1 MKRFVGLS
9 ILLAICIAAF
19 GANNNHIADSVVWKE
34 TPRFVSA
41 HLYRDDL
48 DTMKYNYLVT
58 PELDDAISSYNNS
71 SYAKDGGERVKQAFL
86 KAMHGLTDTQ
96 VKALQRDCFRRFSS
110 VRIGISLYN
119 GNIVKTY
126 FNLPKECKVGSIP
139 DAFILEADKKIRT
152 VKFQGLDSYGIKC
165 LSYHIPI
172 SNREMQDYT
181 CIKSDFQTYI
191 ENQKTL
197 WVLDGVVM
205 KDTKDLTIDMIDCA
219 EPYIPLGKALGKE
232 PSEFESLSVI
242 TGKTAEDQYG
252 TKKETQVVVIKTKD
266 ENKKVTIDKLALG
279 MQRARFENLGKGE
292 KLDIDYNKIEGFIKL
307 DPSKYQELMNRFLA
321 NPDSLTTEEAVNL
334 YYGFAFTD
342 DYNPIQTE
350 TAFTPQ
356 NLFSQ
361 GKTQEA
367 YDACKEEL
375 QKSPVSLSLLL
386 LMSNITNQQNNKKEA
401 RYYYSRFYV
410 LYSAVIASGNGF
422 SKDKALKV
430 LYIPDEYAIFRDMMS
445 MKLVEQRLVDYRYDC
460 MTLDRGI
467 KGETVTMWFDTY
479 LRWRYIHNSKR

>member
-9 ILLAICIAAF
+9 VLLAMCVAAF
-19 GANNNHIADSVVWKE
+19 GVNNNHIADSVVWKE
-34 TPRFVSA
+34 SLRFVSA

-58 PELDDAISSYNNS
+58 PELDDAINSYDNS
-71 SYAKDGGERVKQAFL
+71 SYAKDGCERVKQAFL

-96 VKALQRDCFRRFSS
+96 VKALQGDWLRRFSS
-110 VRIGISLYN
+110 VRIGISLYS

-126 FNLPKECKVGSIP
+126 FNLPKECKGGNIP

-172 SNREMQDYT
+172 YNREIQDYT
-181 CIKSDFQTYI
+181 GIKSDFQTYI
-191 ENQKTL
+191 ENQEIL

-205 KDTKDLTIDMIDCA
+205 KDAKGLTMELLDAPD
-219 EPYIPLGKALGKE
+219 PLVSLGDALGINAEK
-232 PSEFESLSVI
+232 LQNI
-242 TGKTAEDQYG
+242 TVVTGETAMNKYG
-252 TKKETQVVVIKTKD
+252 TKKDTQVVEIKTKD
-266 ENKKVTIDKLALG
+266 DEDKVTIDKLALG

-292 KLDIDYNKIEGFIKL
+292 KLDVDYNKIEGFIKL
-307 DPSKYQELMNRFLA
+307 DPSKYQGLMNRFLV
-321 NPDSLTTEEAVNL
+321 NPDSLTTEEAANL

-356 NLFSQ
+356 NLFRQ

-445 MKLVEQRLVDYRYDC
+445 MKLVEHRLVDYRYDC

-467 KGETVTMWFDTY
+467 QGETVAMWFDAY
-479 LRWRYIHNSKR
+479 LRWRYVHNSKR